1 MAFVHVNG
9 IDLHYTVDGTQGP
22 WMTLSHSLACNLSA
36 WDAQVEVLKTH
47 FRVLRFDSRGHGQ
60 TSAPPGPYTLDQM
73 AADVHGLFLHLGIE
87 RTHWLGISM
96 GGMIGQT
103 YALAHP
109 SCFESLI
116 LADSTSRRPPEA
128 AAMWG
133 ARIQIAQ
140 TQGMQGL
147 VESTL
152 ARWFT
157 ADFRVSHPEVMA
169 RIGKGILE
177 TPVNGFCGSCDA
189 ISKIDLLDRLHEIKC
204 PALIMVGEHD
214 HGTPPEMSRQMHANM
229 AQSEFLMIPN
239 AAHIASIE
247 QEAVFNSAMLTFLE
261 KHTQIPLTSRHV

>member
-116 LADSTSRRPPEA
+116 LADSTSRRPLRLRRC
-128 AAMWG
+128 G
-133 ARIQIAQ
+133 ARAFKLRKHKACKAWWKAPWRVGLQQ
-140 TQGMQGL
+140 TF
-147 VESTL
+147 
-152 ARWFT
+152 A
-157 ADFRVSHPEVMA
+157 
-169 RIGKGILE
+169 
-177 TPVNGFCGSCDA
+177 
-189 ISKIDLLDRLHEIKC
+189 
-204 PALIMVGEHD
+204 
-214 HGTPPEMSRQMHANM
+214 
-229 AQSEFLMIPN
+229 
-239 AAHIASIE
+239 
-247 QEAVFNSAMLTFLE
+247 
-261 KHTQIPLTSRHV
+261 

>member
-1 MAFVHVNG
+1 
-9 IDLHYTVDGTQGP
+9 
-22 WMTLSHSLACNLSA
+22 
-36 WDAQVEVLKTH
+36 
-47 FRVLRFDSRGHGQ
+47 
-60 TSAPPGPYTLDQM
+60 
-73 AADVHGLFLHLGIE
+73 
-87 RTHWLGISM
+87 
-96 GGMIGQT
+96 
-103 YALAHP
+103 
-109 SCFESLI
+109 
-116 LADSTSRRPPEA
+116 
-128 AAMWG
+128 MWG

-157 ADFRVSHPEVMA
+157 ADYRAAHPDVMA
-169 RIGKGILE
+169 RIGKGILD
-177 TPVNGFCGSCDA
+177 TPVNGFCGCCDA

-229 AQSEFLMIPN
+229 VQSEFLMIPH